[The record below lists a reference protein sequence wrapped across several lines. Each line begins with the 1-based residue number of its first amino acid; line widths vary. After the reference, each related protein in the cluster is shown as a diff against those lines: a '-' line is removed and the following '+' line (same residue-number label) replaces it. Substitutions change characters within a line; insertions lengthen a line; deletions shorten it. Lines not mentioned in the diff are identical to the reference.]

1 MISST
6 VYLSNGWVVTLR
18 NTMRNKLRRDVLY
31 ERLVS
36 HAEAL
41 SETEHD
47 YRNIFCWC
55 AGHTDEVRLAQWKP
69 PVVTASDEELLASF
83 NAWVDELADERIA
96 AEWYKAIIQLSA
108 PLAALEQRK
117 PEDVPEET
125 LADPN
130 SSRAAKPSKRKS
142 PETSGA

>member
-1 MISST
+1 
-6 VYLSNGWVVTLR
+6 
-18 NTMRNKLRRDVLY
+18 MRHKMRRDVFY
-31 ERLVS
+31 ERLVA
-36 HAEAL
+36 HAQGL

-55 AGHTDEVRLAQWKP
+55 VGHTDEVQLAQWKLP
-69 PVVTASDEELLASF
+69 AVTASDDELLASF

-125 LADPN
+125 LTDPN
-130 SSRAAKPSKRKS
+130 SSRAAKPSKRRSKK
-142 PETSGA
+142 TSGA